1 MKRLY
6 TAMLK
11 IIKTE
16 KEYDNTL
23 AQAYLLMQKNVL
35 SNAESDQL
43 EQVTLLIE
51 DYEKK
56 HYTIASTF

>member
-1 MKRLY
+1 
-6 TAMLK
+6 MLK

-16 KEYDNTL
+16 KEYDNAL

-43 EQVTLLIE
+43 ELVTRLIE
-51 DYEKK
+51 HYEKE
-56 HYTIASTF
+56 HYSIASTF